1 MIVSLLMADL
11 KKTVENILETV
22 DVQVNG
28 PRPWDIQI
36 HNEGFYARV
45 LGGGSLG
52 LGESYMDGWW
62 DCEAVDQFM
71 TRILGGRIDK
81 QVKGKRPSF
90 FLMLLRA
97 RFSNAQSKKRAY
109 IVGEKHYD
117 MGNDLFSLMLDERMN
132 YSCGFWK
139 EADNLNQAQE
149 DKLDLICRKMQLEP
163 GMSVLEIGCG
173 WGAFAKYAAENYG
186 VSVYGVTIS
195 KEQKILAEEICQGL
209 NVTFELKDYRE
220 LNTEYDRIVSIGMFE
235 HVGYKNYREYM
246 EVANRC
252 LKDDGLFLLHTIGRN
267 TSDTTTDAWTNKYI
281 FPNGMTPSTEQV
293 GAATEGLLQI
303 EDWHSFGQYYDTT
316 LMAWHDNFQRHWSE
330 IEGTYD
336 ERFRRM
342 WQYYLLTAAAS
353 FRARRSQ
360 LWQLVLSKGG
370 VRGGYSYKNN
380 PRFEQDI

>member
-1 MIVSLLMADL
+1 MRLLMADF
-11 KKTVENILETV
+11 KSTVENILESV
-22 DVQVNG
+22 DIQVNG

-36 HNEGFYARV
+36 HNDGFYARV
-45 LGGGSLG
+45 LSGGALG

-62 DCEAVDQFM
+62 DCEAIDQFM
-71 TRILGGRIDK
+71 TRILRGRIDK
-81 QVKGKRPSF
+81 QVKGTNPSF
-90 FLMLLRA
+90 LLMLLRA
-97 RFSNAQSKKRAY
+97 RFTNAQSKKRAY
-109 IVGEKHYD
+109 IVGEEHYD
-117 MGNDLFSLMLDERMN
+117 TGNDLFSLMLDERMN

-139 EADNLNQAQE
+139 DAENLNQAQQE
-149 DKLDLICRKMQLEP
+149 KLDLICRKMQLEP

-186 VSVYGVTIS
+186 VSVHGVTIS

-209 NVTFELKDYRE
+209 NVTFELQDYRE

-246 EVANRC
+246 EVATRC
-252 LKDDGLFLLHTIGRN
+252 LKDGGLFLLHTIGRN

-281 FPNGMTPSTEQV
+281 FPNGMTPSAQQV
-293 GAATEGLLQI
+293 SASAEGLLQL
-303 EDWHSFGQYYDTT
+303 EDWHSFGQYYDNT
-316 LMAWHDNFQRHWSE
+316 LIAWHDNFQKHWGELKGS
-330 IEGTYD
+330 YD
-336 ERFRRM
+336 DRFKRM

-370 VRGGYSYKNN
+370 VSGGYHYQNDS
-380 PRFEQDI
+380 RFE